1 MSLWSVRACFLWTW
15 LRTPLLFSNCRVITP
30 KLLYCSAIVA
40 LLRQNSF
47 IAQQLSR
54 YYAKTPLSL
63 TDCRV
68 LAPELLYCSAI
79 VAFQIQNFPI
89 LNYSLVS
96 TLKVPVSKFSYNV
109 CCLRNPVNT
118 LYLSLNLI
126 ITIVLKDPVPL
137 WQLSCRLSTSR
148 QIMNQDTPIP
158 TFQFKTLQIKTSHR
172 SFCGSFLLSS
182 YIQLS

>member
-47 IAQQLSR
+47 IAHRLSR
-54 YYAKTPLSL
+54 SCSRTPLSL
-63 TDCRV
+63 SNCRV

-158 TFQFKTLQIKTSHR
+158 TFQFKTLQIE
-172 SFCGSFLLSS
+172 
-182 YIQLS
+182 